1 MPRHYSKY
9 PSLGIL
15 EALERWSFGGVPRK
29 TFEQGLIK
37 SKTAPNKKALSQK
50 LYALRKCGFMKYKGA
65 KAVITEKG
73 YRYINFAKLDE
84 LKIENKKKDGFWRLI
99 IFDIPEEKKAAREL
113 LRNKL
118 NEFECYQL
126 QKSVY
131 ATCFICEKEIAEL
144 VKLLAIGQHVCVV
157 KAKSLGNREAAVARH
172 FG

>member
-1 MPRHYSKY
+1 MPRRFSKY

-15 EALERWSFGGVPRK
+15 ETLERWSFGGVPREA
-29 TFEQGLIK
+29 FERNLIE
-37 SKTAPNKKALSQK
+37 SKTVLSKKALSQK
-50 LYALRKCGFMKYKGA
+50 LYALRKCGLMKYKGA

-73 YRYINFAKLDE
+73 YEYINFAKLDE
-84 LKIENKKKDGFWRLI
+84 LKIESKKKDGFWRLI
-99 IFDIPEEKKAAREL
+99 IFDVPEEKKAAREL

-131 ATCFICEKEIAEL
+131 VTCFICEKEIAEL
-144 VKLLAIGQHVCVV
+144 VKLLAIGKHVCVV
-157 KAKSLGNREAAVARH
+157 TAKSLGNKETTVAKY

>member
-1 MPRHYSKY
+1 MPRRFSKY

-15 EALERWSFGGVPRK
+15 ETLERWSFGGVPRDAFK
-29 TFEQGLIK
+29 QDIIK

-50 LYALRKCGFMKYKGA
+50 LYALRKCGLMKYKGA

-73 YRYINFAKLDE
+73 YKYINFARLDE

-131 ATCFICEKEIAEL
+131 VTCFICEKEIAEL
-144 VKLLAIGQHVCVV
+144 VKLLAISKHVCVV
-157 KAKSLGNREAAVARH
+157 KANSLGNKEAMVARY